1 LSIYTR
7 LKAGEFNDKLL
18 KGKRKP
24 VKKST
29 RLERDELTGH
39 VREVEERD
47 EELEREMKWVR
58 DRISELVTFPLR
70 DLERVRADV
79 V

>member
-1 LSIYTR
+1 M
-7 LKAGEFNDKLL
+7 KAGEFNDKLL

-58 DRISELVTFPLR
+58 DRISKSSLVR
-70 DLERVRADV
+70 
-79 V
+79 